1 MNSELK
7 TQLKTQLNELG
18 TSEDWEESKEFSF
31 LGKLVAIVVL
41 RPYEGSYRLST
52 TFSNGKTV
60 SKVFTDLKEAF
71 GTYIASITAIDEE
84 IRKVS

>member
-7 TQLKTQLNELG
+7 TQLNEKLNELA

-41 RPYEGSYRLST
+41 RPYEGSYRLKH
-52 TFSNGKTV
+52 N
-60 SKVFTDLKEAF
+60 LLQW
-71 GTYIASITAIDEE
+71 
-84 IRKVS
+84 

>member
-1 MNSELK
+1 MTTE
-7 TQLKTQLNELG
+7 LKTQLNELG

-41 RPYEGSYRLST
+41 RPYEGDYRLST

-60 SKVFTDLKEAF
+60 AETYTDLNLAF
-71 GTYIASITAIDEE
+71 GTYISSIVTIEKE

>member
-7 TQLKTQLNELG
+7 TQLNEKLNELA

-41 RPYEGSYRLST
+41 CPYEGGYRLST

-60 SKVFTDLKEAF
+60 AETYTDPKEAV
-71 GTYIASITAIDEE
+71 GTYIASIAAIDEE
-84 IRKVS
+84 IGKVS

>member
-1 MNSELK
+1 MTPE
-7 TQLKTQLNELG
+7 LKTQLNEIG
-18 TSEDWEESKEFSF
+18 TSEDWEHSKEFSF

-41 RPYEGSYRLST
+41 RPYEGDYRLST

-60 SKVFTDLKEAF
+60 SKVFTDPKEAF
-71 GTYIASITAIDEE
+71 GTYLASIAAIDEE